1 MYKRSLP
8 PFFER
13 AFFTKDT
20 ISLIVLATILFFPVA
35 RFAAA
40 CSVKGTRPV
49 PVSPVEAVLF
59 CPAASTAP
67 AERSLL
73 SGWDGC
79 RQYTPQSGGTRPPRC
94 VIVRRKQDQP
104 NSAGPVLVGPGRGGP
119 HTLG

>member
-67 AERSLL
+67 AGAAFAVRM
-73 SGWDGC
+73 G
-79 RQYTPQSGGTRPPRC
+79 RVPPIYTA
-94 VIVRRKQDQP
+94 VRWNKAAR
-104 NSAGPVLVGPGRGGP
+104 AA
-119 HTLG
+119 